1 MESKRKVQREDVV
14 PLADGGGDRFRR
26 LARRLPEL
34 LNALRSAPA
43 IQRGSGVTLPQAPG
57 IYLLT
62 EDGVPVYVGQTRNL
76 RRRLAQ
82 HGAAAGREN
91 QATFAFDRARREA
104 EASTEIDLARSRR
117 ELAVDRRFEALF
129 RQHRERVA
137 RMTIRVVEVDDPELR
152 TVFEVYATV
161 LLGTENSFETH

>member
-1 MESKRKVQREDVV
+1 MNSKPKKQNRGEV
-14 PLADGGGDRFRR
+14 PLADGGGERFRA
-26 LARRLPEL
+26 LAKRLPKL
-34 LNALRSAPA
+34 LYALRSVPS

-57 IYLLT
+57 VYLLT

-91 QATFAFDRARREA
+91 QATFAFNRARREA
-104 EASTEIDLARSRR
+104 EAGSEIDLVRSRH
-117 ELAVDRRFEALF
+117 ELAADPRFGALF
-129 RQHRERVA
+129 REHRERVSKMA
-137 RMTIRVVEVDDPELR
+137 IRAVEVDDPELR
-152 TVFEVYATV
+152 TVLEVYATV

>member
-1 MESKRKVQREDVV
+1 MGTRPTTKHRDLV
-14 PLADGGGDRFRR
+14 PLKDGGGDRFRV
-26 LARRLPEL
+26 LVERLPQL
-34 LNALRSAPA
+34 LEALRSAPA

-57 IYLLT
+57 IYLLA

-82 HGAAAGREN
+82 HGAAAGRQN
-91 QATFAFDRARREA
+91 QATFAFSRARRDA
-104 EASTEIDLARSRR
+104 EAGAEIDLARSRR
-117 ELAVDRRFEALF
+117 DLATDPRFEALF
-129 RQHRERVA
+129 RQHRERVS
-137 RMTIRVVEVDDPELR
+137 RMTIRAVEVDDPELR